1 MAATTA
7 LEGEDGLPGKALAG
21 FPSFFRADDRRVN
34 LNKARDWW
42 HKCEALPQEPDGER
56 QRKYAR
62 NGAGNRHQFLVKTA
76 ENSNHDTYNKYFL
89 FKGKLFTSLVT
100 PRRIQDFTD
109 RYDSVYRRL
118 KGKKQ
123 VSSKKQ
129 REIYISAASH
139 PGRLKRQF
147 DAGLVNPDLLIDMDH
162 IQE

>member
-7 LEGEDGLPGKALAG
+7 LEVEDGLPGKALEG

-76 ENSNHDTYNKYFL
+76 
-89 FKGKLFTSLVT
+89 GKLFTSLVT

-139 PGRLKRQF
+139 LGRLKRQF